1 MKRDLIKLIASLL
14 VCQLAGFLGSLVTS
28 PSIPVW
34 YASLEKPSFSPP
46 NWVFSPVWITLY
58 ALMGISLY
66 LLWRQ
71 DTKVPKVQIA
81 LFFFIVQL
89 ILNVSWSMVFFGLRL
104 PFLAFIEILLLWAAI
119 LLTIVKALKVSK
131 TAGILLLPYIL
142 WVSFAAILNFSLWF
156 LNR

>member
-1 MKRDLIKLIASLL
+1 MKKDLIKLILSLL
-14 VCQLAGFLGSLVTS
+14 FCQLAGFIGSLVTA
-28 PSIPVW
+28 PSIPIW

-66 LLWRQ
+66 LLWRE
-71 DTKVPKVQIA
+71 DRTEPKVKIA
-81 LFFFIVQL
+81 LFFFIIQL

-104 PFLAFIEILLLWAAI
+104 PFLAFLEIILLWAVI
-119 LLTIVKALKVSK
+119 LLTILTSLKVSK
-131 TAGILLLPYIL
+131 VAGYLLFPYLL
-142 WVSFAAILNFSLWF
+142 WVAFAAVLNYFLWF

>member
-1 MKRDLIKLIASLL
+1 MKKDIIKLIVSLL
-14 VCQLAGFLGSLVTS
+14 ICQAAGFLGSLVTT

-66 LLWRQ
+66 LLWRE
-71 DTKVPKVQIA
+71 DTKIPKVQIA
-81 LFFFIVQL
+81 LFFFVVQL
-89 ILNVSWSMVFFGLRL
+89 ILNIGWSMVFFGLKL
-104 PFLAFIEILLLWAAI
+104 PLLAFIEILLLWIAI
-119 LLTIVKALKVSK
+119 LLTILRAVKVSK
-131 TAGILLLPYIL
+131 TAGLLLLPYIL
-142 WVSFAAILNFSLWF
+142 WVSFAAGLNFFLWY

>member
-71 DTKVPKVQIA
+71 DSKVPKVQIA
-81 LFFFIVQL
+81 LFLFIVQL

-142 WVSFAAILNFSLWF
+142 WVSFAAVLNFSLWF

>member
-1 MKRDLIKLIASLL
+1 MKKEIIKLIASLL
-14 VCQLAGFLGSLVTS
+14 ICQAAGFLGSLVTT
-28 PSIPVW
+28 PSIPIW

-71 DTKVPKVQIA
+71 DIKTPKVRIA

-89 ILNVSWSMVFFGLRL
+89 ILNVCWSMIFFGLKFS
-104 PFLAFIEILLLWAAI
+104 FLAFIEILLLWAAI
-119 LLTIVKALKVSK
+119 LLTMVKALKVSK
-131 TAGILLLPYIL
+131 IAGILLLPYIL
-142 WVSFAAILNFSLWF
+142 WVSFAAVLNFFLWY

>member
-1 MKRDLIKLIASLL
+1 MKKEIIKFILSLL
-14 VCQLAGFLGSLVTS
+14 ICQAAGFLGSLVTT
-28 PSIPVW
+28 PSIPIW

-71 DTKVPKVQIA
+71 DIKTPKVRIA

-89 ILNVSWSMVFFGLRL
+89 ILNVCWSMIFFGLKL
-104 PFLAFIEILLLWAAI
+104 SFLAFIEILLLWAAI
-119 LLTIVKALKVSK
+119 LLTMVKALKVSK
-131 TAGILLLPYIL
+131 IAGILLLPYIL
-142 WVSFAAILNFSLWF
+142 WVSFAAVLNFFLWY

>member
-1 MKRDLIKLIASLL
+1 MKKEIIKLILSLL
-14 VCQLAGFLGSLVTS
+14 ICQAAGFLGSLVTT

-66 LLWRQ
+66 LLWRE
-71 DTKVPKVQIA
+71 DTKAPKVQIA
-81 LFFFIVQL
+81 LFFFIIQL
-89 ILNVSWSMVFFGLRL
+89 ILNISWSMIFFGLKL
-104 PFLAFIEILLLWAAI
+104 PLLAFIEILLLWMAI
-119 LLTIVKALKVSK
+119 LLTILKAVKVSK
-131 TAGILLLPYIL
+131 TAGYLLLPYIL
-142 WVSFAAILNFSLWF
+142 WVSFAAVLNFLLWQ

>member
-71 DTKVPKVQIA
+71 DSKVPKVQIA

-89 ILNVSWSMVFFGLRL
+89 ILNVSWSMVFFGLKL

-131 TAGILLLPYIL
+131 TAGILLIPYIL

>member
-1 MKRDLIKLIASLL
+1 MKKEIIKLIASLL
-14 VCQLAGFLGSLVTS
+14 ICQAAGFLGSLVTT
-28 PSIPVW
+28 PSIPIW

-71 DTKVPKVQIA
+71 DIKTPKVRIA

-89 ILNVSWSMVFFGLRL
+89 ILNVCWSMIFFGLKL
-104 PFLAFIEILLLWAAI
+104 SFLAFIEILLLWAAI
-119 LLTIVKALKVSK
+119 LLTMVKALKVSK
-131 TAGILLLPYIL
+131 IAGILLLPYIL
-142 WVSFAAILNFSLWF
+142 WVSFAAVLNFFLWY